1 MEVVERLCSVSEA
14 HQGPYLSAQY
24 PNNNGGDSLSGSK
37 SEGKREKERAR
48 LSEIKEVARED
59 KSRENRGECLN

>member
-37 SEGKREKERAR
+37 SEGKGKSETER
-48 LSEIKEVARED
+48 D
-59 KSRENRGECLN
+59 QGGGERRQVKRK